1 VDFILGIDREQSKN
15 WRIIGESMQLNP
27 PNQELLQIEYLVTS
41 ATGQNMVKDEGK
53 DVIKG
58 LTKTPKSLPS
68 KYFYDRQ
75 GSQLFE
81 AICQLPEY
89 YPTRTEAAILQE
101 YAQEIVAYTGPCE
114 LIELGSG
121 SSTKTR
127 LLLDAYYRQQKSSKY
142 VPIDVSE
149 TILKASAIELQ
160 KEYPNLP
167 IQGLIGTYEQALA
180 YYQNTSYN
188 TRMIFFLGS
197 SIGNFSASE
206 CDKFLEEIATVLKA
220 GDYFLLG
227 IDLQKTSAILEAA
240 YNDAQGVTAAFNLN
254 MLSHLNWRFQA
265 DFNLDLFSHQ
275 AIYNQDKSQIE
286 MYLIC
291 QKTHHVHLKK
301 LDLTVNFQASE
312 SILTEISRKFNLE
325 TMQKDL
331 ESKGL
336 KPLRVFTDPENLF
349 GLILCQ
355 LSL

>member
-1 VDFILGIDREQSKN
+1 
-15 WRIIGESMQLNP
+15 MQFKP
-27 PNQELLQIEYLVTS
+27 SNQELLQIEYLATA

-149 TILKASAIELQ
+149 TILKASAI
-160 KEYPNLP
+160 
-167 IQGLIGTYEQALA
+167 
-180 YYQNTSYN
+180 
-188 TRMIFFLGS
+188 
-197 SIGNFSASE
+197 
-206 CDKFLEEIATVLKA
+206 
-220 GDYFLLG
+220 
-227 IDLQKTSAILEAA
+227 
-240 YNDAQGVTAAFNLN
+240 
-254 MLSHLNWRFQA
+254 
-265 DFNLDLFSHQ
+265 
-275 AIYNQDKSQIE
+275 
-286 MYLIC
+286 
-291 QKTHHVHLKK
+291 
-301 LDLTVNFQASE
+301 
-312 SILTEISRKFNLE
+312 
-325 TMQKDL
+325 
-331 ESKGL
+331 
-336 KPLRVFTDPENLF
+336 
-349 GLILCQ
+349 
-355 LSL
+355 

>member
-1 VDFILGIDREQSKN
+1 
-15 WRIIGESMQLNP
+15 MQLKQS
-27 PNQELLQIEYLVTS
+27 NQELLQIEYLATA
-41 ATGQNMVKDEGK
+41 ATGQNIVRDDGK
-53 DVIKG
+53 DVIEG

-81 AICQLPEY
+81 EICQLPEY

-127 LLLDAYYRQQKSSKY
+127 LLLDAYYQQQKSSKY

-149 TILKASAIELQ
+149 TILQASAIELQ

-180 YYQNTSYN
+180 YYQNASDN

-206 CDKFLEEIATVLKA
+206 CDKFLASADTVLV
-220 GDYFLLG
+220 
-227 IDLQKTSAILEAA
+227 SM
-240 YNDAQGVTAAFNLN
+240 VVP
-254 MLSHLNWRFQA
+254 
-265 DFNLDLFSHQ
+265 
-275 AIYNQDKSQIE
+275 
-286 MYLIC
+286 IC
-291 QKTHHVHLKK
+291 
-301 LDLTVNFQASE
+301 
-312 SILTEISRKFNLE
+312 
-325 TMQKDL
+325 
-331 ESKGL
+331 
-336 KPLRVFTDPENLF
+336 PLVF
-349 GLILCQ
+349 
-355 LSL
+355 

>member
-1 VDFILGIDREQSKN
+1 
-15 WRIIGESMQLNP
+15 MQLKQS
-27 PNQELLQIEYLVTS
+27 NQKLLQIEYLATA
-41 ATGQNMVKDEGK
+41 ATGQNIVRDDGK
-53 DVIKG
+53 DVIEG

-68 KYFYDRQ
+68 KYFYDQQ

-81 AICQLPEY
+81 EICQLPEY

-101 YAQEIVAYTGPCE
+101 YAPEIVAYTGACE

-127 LLLDAYYRQQKSSKY
+127 LLLDAYYQQQKSSKY

-149 TILKASAIELQ
+149 TILQASAIELQ

-167 IQGLIGTYEQALA
+167 IKGLIGTYEQALA
-180 YYQNTSYN
+180 YCQNPSYN

-197 SIGNFSASE
+197 STGNFSATE
-206 CDKFLEEIATVLKA
+206 CDKFLEKIATVLKP

-227 IDLQKTSAILEAA
+227 IDLQKPSAILEAA

-265 DFNLDLFSHQ
+265 DFNLDLFSHK
-275 AIYNQDKSQIE
+275 AIYNQDQSQIE

-291 QKTHHVHLKK
+291 QKTHPVHLKK
-301 LDLTVNFQASE
+301 LGLTVNFQASE

-336 KPLRVFTDPENLF
+336 KPLKVFTDPENLF

-355 LSL
+355 LSP

>member
-1 VDFILGIDREQSKN
+1 
-15 WRIIGESMQLNP
+15 MQLKP
-27 PNQELLQIEYLVTS
+27 SKQELLQIEYLATFTTS
-41 ATGQNMVKDEGK
+41 HNMVKDQGK
-53 DVIKG
+53 DVIEG

-68 KYFYDRQ
+68 KYFYDQQ

-81 AICQLPEY
+81 EICQLPEY

-127 LLLDAYYRQQKSSKY
+127 LLLDAYYRQQKSSKS

-149 TILKASAIELQ
+149 TILQASAIELQ

-180 YYQNTSYN
+180 YYQNASDN

-197 SIGNFSASE
+197 SIGNFSAAE
-206 CDKFLEEIATVLKA
+206 CDKFLGKIGTVLKA

-227 IDLQKTSAILEAA
+227 VDLHKSKSILEPA
-240 YNDAQGVTAAFNLN
+240 YDDSQGVTAAFNLN
-254 MLSHLNWRFQA
+254 MLRHLNHLFEGN
-265 DFNLDLFSHQ
+265 FNLEQFEHLAF
-275 AIYNQDKSQIE
+275 YNQTEHQIE
-286 MYLIC
+286 MHLKSLRS
-291 QKTHHVHLKK
+291 QTVELKK
-301 LDLTVNFQASE
+301 LNLAIEFTQGE
-312 SILTEISRKFNLE
+312 TIHTEISRKFELE
-325 TMQKDL
+325 KIQAELEDL
-331 ESKGL
+331 GL
-336 KPLRVFTDPENLF
+336 VSIKNWTDENQWF

-355 LSL
+355 LQTV

>member
-1 VDFILGIDREQSKN
+1 
-15 WRIIGESMQLNP
+15 MQLKQS
-27 PNQELLQIEYLVTS
+27 NQELLQIEYLATA
-41 ATGQNMVKDEGK
+41 ATGQNIVRDDGK
-53 DVIKG
+53 DVMEG
-58 LTKTPKSLPS
+58 LNKTPTSLPS
-68 KYFYDRQ
+68 KDFYDRQ

-89 YPTRTEAAILQE
+89 YPTWTEAAILQE

-127 LLLDAYYRQQKSSKY
+127 LLLNAYYQQQKSSKY

-167 IQGLIGTYEQALA
+167 IQGLIGTYEQALD
-180 YYQNTSYN
+180 YCQNPSDN

-197 SIGNFSASE
+197 SIGNFSAAE
-206 CDKFLEEIATVLKA
+206 CDKFLEKIATVLKA

-227 IDLQKTSAILEAA
+227 IDLQKPVAILEAA
-240 YNDAQGVTAAFNLN
+240 YNDSQGVTAAFNLN

-275 AIYNQDKSQIE
+275 AIYNQEQSQIE

-291 QKTHHVHLKK
+291 QKTHPVHLKK
-301 LDLTVNFQASE
+301 LDLTVNFEASE

-336 KPLRVFTDPENLF
+336 NPLKVFTDPENLF

>member
-1 VDFILGIDREQSKN
+1 
-15 WRIIGESMQLNP
+15 MQLKQS
-27 PNQELLQIEYLVTS
+27 NQELLQIEYLATA
-41 ATGQNMVKDEGK
+41 ATGQNIVRDDGK
-53 DVIKG
+53 DVIEG

-68 KYFYDRQ
+68 KYFYDQQ

-81 AICQLPEY
+81 EICQLPEY

-101 YAQEIVAYTGPCE
+101 YAPEIVAYTGACE

-127 LLLDAYYRQQKSSKY
+127 LLLDAYYQQQKSSKY

-149 TILKASAIELQ
+149 TILQASAIELQ

-167 IQGLIGTYEQALA
+167 IKGLIGTYEQALA
-180 YYQNTSYN
+180 YCQNPSYN

-197 SIGNFSASE
+197 SIGNFSATE
-206 CDKFLEEIATVLKA
+206 CDKFLEKIATVLKP

-227 IDLQKTSAILEAA
+227 IDLQKPSAILEAA

-265 DFNLDLFSHQ
+265 DFNLDLFSHK
-275 AIYNQDKSQIE
+275 AIYNQDQSQIE

-291 QKTHHVHLKK
+291 QKTHPVHLKK
-301 LDLTVNFQASE
+301 LGLTVNFQASE

-336 KPLRVFTDPENLF
+336 KPLKVFTDPENLF

-355 LSL
+355 LSQ

>member
-1 VDFILGIDREQSKN
+1 
-15 WRIIGESMQLNP
+15 
-27 PNQELLQIEYLVTS
+27 
-41 ATGQNMVKDEGK
+41 
-53 DVIKG
+53 
-58 LTKTPKSLPS
+58 
-68 KYFYDRQ
+68 
-75 GSQLFE
+75 
-81 AICQLPEY
+81 
-89 YPTRTEAAILQE
+89 
-101 YAQEIVAYTGPCE
+101 
-114 LIELGSG
+114 
-121 SSTKTR
+121 
-127 LLLDAYYRQQKSSKY
+127 LDAYYQQQKSSKY

-149 TILKASAIELQ
+149 TILQASAIELQ

-180 YYQNTSYN
+180 YYQKTSYN

-227 IDLQKTSAILEAA
+227 IDLQKTAAILEAA

>member
-1 VDFILGIDREQSKN
+1 
-15 WRIIGESMQLNP
+15 MQLKQS
-27 PNQELLQIEYLVTS
+27 NQELLQIEYLATA
-41 ATGQNMVKDEGK
+41 ATGQNIVRDDGK
-53 DVIKG
+53 DVIEG

-81 AICQLPEY
+81 EICQLPEY

-101 YAQEIVAYTGPCE
+101 YAQEIVAYTGACE

-127 LLLDAYYRQQKSSKY
+127 LLLDAYYQQQKSSKY

-180 YYQNTSYN
+180 YCQNPSDN

-197 SIGNFSASE
+197 SIGNFSAAE
-206 CDKFLEEIATVLKA
+206 CDKFLEKIATVLRA

-227 IDLQKTSAILEAA
+227 IDLQKPSAILEAA

-265 DFNLDLFSHQ
+265 DFDLDLFSHR

-291 QKTHHVHLKK
+291 QKTNSVYLKK

-336 KPLRVFTDPENLF
+336 KPLKVFSDPENLF

-355 LSL
+355 L

>member
-1 VDFILGIDREQSKN
+1 
-15 WRIIGESMQLNP
+15 MQLKQS
-27 PNQELLQIEYLVTS
+27 NQELLQIEYLATA
-41 ATGQNMVKDEGK
+41 ATGQNIVRDDGK
-53 DVIKG
+53 DVIEG
-58 LTKTPKSLPS
+58 LTKTSKSLPS
-68 KYFYDRQ
+68 KYFYDQQ

-101 YAQEIVAYTGPCE
+101 YAQEIVAYTGSCE

-127 LLLDAYYRQQKSSKY
+127 LLLDAYYQQQKSSKY

-180 YYQNTSYN
+180 YCQNPSYN
-188 TRMIFFLGS
+188 ARMIFFLGS
-197 SIGNFSASE
+197 SIGNFSATE
-206 CDKFLEEIATVLKA
+206 CDKFLEKIATVLKP

-227 IDLQKTSAILEAA
+227 IDLQKPSAILEAA

-254 MLSHLNWRFQA
+254 MLSHLNWRFQS
-265 DFNLDLFSHQ
+265 DFNLDLFSHR

-291 QKTHHVHLKK
+291 QKTHPVHFKK
-301 LDLTVNFQASE
+301 LGLTVNFQASE

-336 KPLRVFTDPENLF
+336 KPLKVFTDSENLF

-355 LSL
+355 LSR